1 MSRRAP
7 AAPDGVT
14 AAVTADWIAA
24 DWGTS
29 RLRVWG
35 MAGPDPVW
43 SAASEDGSG
52 ALSPEAFAP
61 ALEALT
67 APHAPPRPV
76 LICGSA
82 GAREGWAPAPYRA
95 VPCAPLPDAADLTRL
110 STDRHD
116 VAILPGLSQSA
127 PPDVIRS
134 EETQIAGLLAA
145 DPAFDGVAILPGTHT
160 KWARV
165 SAGEVV
171 SFRTAMTGELH
182 AHLARHSLLRHSLGT
197 WDDAAFADALA
208 DGLAHPARLAADLF
222 SIRAADILHGA
233 AHGRARLS
241 GLLIGAELAAM
252 RPYWLGQ
259 RLALIGAPDHLTRY
273 AAALDAQGAPAER
286 HDGDACTLAGLTA
299 ARHLM

>member
-1 MSRRAP
+1 MK
-7 AAPDGVT
+7 V
-14 AAVTADWIAA
+14 DWIAA

-35 MAGPDPVW
+35 MAGAEPVW
-43 SAASEDGSG
+43 HAASEDGSATLDQG
-52 ALSPEAFAP
+52 GFAP

-67 APHAPPRPV
+67 APHDPPRPV
-76 LICGSA
+76 LVCGSA
-82 GAREGWAPAPYRA
+82 GAREGWRPAPYRA
-95 VPCAPLPDAADLTRL
+95 VPCTPKPAASDLTRL
-110 STDRHD
+110 ATALHD
-116 VAILPGLSQSA
+116 VAILPGLSQDA
-127 PPDVIRS
+127 PADVIRS

-145 DPAFDGVAILPGTHT
+145 DPDFDGVAVLPGTHT

-182 AHLARHSLLRHSLGT
+182 AHLAGRSLLRHSLGT
-197 WDDAAFADALA
+197 WDDAAFAAAVDDAIA
-208 DGLAHPARLAADLF
+208 NPARLAADLF
-222 SIRAADILHGA
+222 SIRAADILHGQ

-259 RLALIGAPDHLTRY
+259 RLALIGAPDHVARY
-273 AAALDAQGAPAER
+273 AAALAAQGAGAER
-286 HDGDACTLAGLTA
+286 HDADACTLAGLTA
-299 ARHLM
+299 ARALM

>member
-1 MSRRAP
+1 M
-7 AAPDGVT
+7 
-14 AAVTADWIAA
+14 TADWIAA

-35 MAGPDPVW
+35 MAGAAPVW
-43 SAASEDGSG
+43 RESSGAGSG
-52 ALSPEAFAP
+52 TLDPEGFAP

-67 APHAPPRPV
+67 APHDPPRPV
-76 LICGSA
+76 LVCGSA
-82 GAREGWAPAPYRA
+82 GAREGWRPAPYRA
-95 VPCAPLPDAADLTRL
+95 VPCTPLPAAGDLTRIATPL
-110 STDRHD
+110 HD
-116 VAILPGLSQSA
+116 VAILPGLSQAA

-134 EETQIAGLLAA
+134 EETQVAGLLAA
-145 DPAFDGVAILPGTHT
+145 DPDFDGVAILPGTHT

-197 WDDAAFADALA
+197 WDDATFEAAVADAI
-208 DGLAHPARLAADLF
+208 AHPARLAADLF

-233 AHGRARLS
+233 AYGRARLS

-259 RLALIGAPDHLTRY
+259 RLALIGERDHLDRY
-273 AAALDAQGAPAER
+273 AAALAAQGAPAER
-286 HDGDACTLAGLTA
+286 RDGDACTIAGLRA
-299 ARHLM
+299 ARDLM

>member
-1 MSRRAP
+1 MK
-7 AAPDGVT
+7 AA
-14 AAVTADWIAA
+14 WIAA

-35 MAGPDPVW
+35 MADAEPVW
-43 SAASEDGSG
+43 YAASEDGSA
-52 ALSPEAFAP
+52 ALPPDGFAP

-67 APHAPPRPV
+67 APHDPPRPV

-82 GAREGWAPAPYRA
+82 GAREGWAPAPYRP
-95 VPCAPLPDAADLTRL
+95 VPCGARPDASDLVRL

-116 VAILPGLSQSA
+116 VAILPGLSQDA

-145 DPAFDGVAILPGTHT
+145 DPEFDGVAILPGTHT

-182 AHLARHSLLRHSLGT
+182 AHLAQRSLLRHSLGT
-197 WDDAAFADALA
+197 WDDAAFAAAVDDAI
-208 DGLAHPARLAADLF
+208 AHPARLAADLF

-241 GLLIGAELAAM
+241 GLLVGAELAAM

-259 RLALIGAPDHLTRY
+259 RLALIGAPDHVARY
-273 AAALDAQGAPAER
+273 AAALAAQGAPAER
-286 HDGDACTLAGLTA
+286 RDGDACTLAGLWA
-299 ARHLM
+299 ARALM

>member
-1 MSRRAP
+1 MRAP
-7 AAPDGVT
+7 RARGDRRRRPM
-14 AAVTADWIAA
+14 TADWIAA

-35 MAGPDPVW
+35 MSGAAPLW
-43 SAASEDGSG
+43 HAASEDGS
-52 ALSPEAFAP
+52 ATLAPDAFAP

-76 LICGSA
+76 LVCGSA
-82 GAREGWAPAPYRA
+82 GAREGWAPAPYRP
-95 VPCAPLPDAADLTRL
+95 VPCPPLPTAGPLTHVR
-110 STDRHD
+110 TDRHD
-116 VAILPGLSQSA
+116 ACILPGLSQDA

-145 DPAFDGVAILPGTHT
+145 DPDFDGVAVLPGTHT
-160 KWARV
+160 KWARL

-182 AHLARHSLLRHSLGT
+182 AHLSRHSLLRHSLGT
-197 WDDAAFADALA
+197 WDDAAFAEAVA
-208 DGLAHPARLAADLF
+208 DGLSHPQRLAADLF
-222 SIRAADILHGA
+222 AIRAADILHGA
-233 AHGRARLS
+233 PHGRSRLS

-259 RLALIGAPDHLTRY
+259 RLALIGAQDHAARY
-273 AAALDAQGAPAER
+273 AAALAAQGARAEA
-286 HDGDACTLAGLTA
+286 HDADACTLAGLTA

>member
-1 MSRRAP
+1 M
-7 AAPDGVT
+7 
-14 AAVTADWIAA
+14 TADWIAA

-35 MAGPDPVW
+35 MAGGDPLW
-43 SAASEDGSG
+43 HASSEDGSATLAPDG
-52 ALSPEAFAP
+52 FAA

-67 APHAPPRPV
+67 APREPPRPV

-82 GAREGWAPAPYRA
+82 GAREGWCPAPYRA
-95 VPCAPLPDAADLTRL
+95 VPCTPTPDAADLVRL
-110 STDRHD
+110 STERHD
-116 VAILPGLSQSA
+116 VAILPGLSQDA

-134 EETQIAGLLAA
+134 EETQLAGLLAA
-145 DPAFDGVAILPGTHT
+145 DPDFDGVAILPGTHT

-182 AHLARHSLLRHSLGT
+182 AHLARRSLLRHSLGT
-197 WDDAAFADALA
+197 WDDAAFAAAVDDAI
-208 DGLAHPARLAADLF
+208 AHPARLAADLF

-233 AHGRARLS
+233 PNGRARLS

-259 RLALIGAPDHLTRY
+259 RLALIGAPDHVARY
-273 AAALDAQGAPAER
+273 ADALAAQGAPAER
-286 HDGDACTLAGLTA
+286 HDGDDRTLAGLRL
-299 ARHLM
+299 ARDLM